1 MSERPTLP
9 KILFVGIPGAA
20 GISGQTRRIIRI
32 EQGREFHPMV
42 WVAIGMEDHHW
53 EECALQY

>member
-9 KILFVGIPGAA
+9 KILFLWVFLVQLVFLVRHVG
-20 GISGQTRRIIRI
+20 IIRI

-42 WVAIGMEDHHW
+42 WVAIGIEDHHW
-53 EECALQY
+53 EECEL